1 MHLNLPYRKYGQVAR
16 NVKCELNK
24 TYDGLGY
31 VKADGQSG
39 LVSVHRQLFWVV
51 GGVPMD
57 VVRVL
62 QDLAAR
68 GDRGWYASRNRNRQL
83 NFKSDSV
90 FVRVLPVSRRC
101 EVLSRI
107 RDRKLVEIRGD
118 LDSILAKSLSGLL
131 PVDYD
136 ADYIASQVTSR
147 LVPSDRHRRFM
158 IPPAPSWEVKHYQT
172 TLGLIIKRDGSEKV
186 GELEVE
192 ESTPPWVSQ
201 LIDAVIVLGAEVR
214 QLLLAML
221 EFKSLQERNRLR
233 PELQA
238 EGGS

>member
-1 MHLNLPYRKYGQVAR
+1 MAR

-51 GGVPMD
+51 GGVPMG

-62 QDLAAR
+62 QDLAMK
-68 GDRGWYASRNRNRQL
+68 GGRGWYASRNRNRQL

-90 FVRVLPVSRRC
+90 FVRILPVSRRC

-107 RDRKLVEIRGD
+107 RDRKLVDVRGD
-118 LDSILAKSLSGLL
+118 LVAILEQSLSGLL
-131 PVDYD
+131 SVDYD
-136 ADYIASQVTSR
+136 AAYIASQMASR
-147 LVPSDRHRRFM
+147 LVPSDRHRRFL
-158 IPPAPSWEVKHYQT
+158 ISPVPFWEVKHYQS
-172 TLGLIIKRDGSEKV
+172 TLGLVIKRDHSEKA
-186 GELEVE
+186 GALEVE

-201 LIDAVIVLGAEVR
+201 LIDAIVALSSQVAD
-214 QLLLAML
+214 LLLAML
-221 EFKSLQERNRLR
+221 ELRSLQERNRLR
-233 PELQA
+233 PEAPETSLNASQRD
-238 EGGS
+238 